1 MYVFIQ
7 DILTVTVW
15 NQTRELKS
23 IKFKSLLTSQVFLS
37 LRNYSSLYFVKYFK
51 VLQLMIRLNTFVLFP
66 WQDKS
71 WGDDWSS
78 NDVFVETVDAWLELT
93 EDREVKMDYN
103 LVRGDEKLFQRLEK
117 LQYGLFISNAIL
129 LLIALANFSVCI
141 WIRWVN

>member
-1 MYVFIQ
+1 
-7 DILTVTVW
+7 
-15 NQTRELKS
+15 
-23 IKFKSLLTSQVFLS
+23 
-37 LRNYSSLYFVKYFK
+37 
-51 VLQLMIRLNTFVLFP
+51 MIRLNTFVLFS

-78 NDVFVETVDAWLELT
+78 NAVFVETVDAWLELT

-141 WIRWVN
+141 WIRWLKKILNKKY